1 MVISVPRRV
10 SNTIRLV
17 LVGVAVVPWTA
28 ITAFSQNREAPAYNG
43 GLTSQASPQTKCP
56 PKPVVA
62 SAQGAAP
69 AEPSTRIKQENLTV
83 GVVEGS
89 RESNTAQGE
98 IVHDNPLSTT
108 VEFLTKDSKKPA
120 QCETKAAAASH

>member
-1 MVISVPRRV
+1 MV
-10 SNTIRLV
+10 LC
-17 LVGVAVVPWTA
+17 TA

-56 PKPVVA
+56 PKPIVA
-62 SAQGAAP
+62 SVQGAAP
-69 AEPSTRIKQENLTV
+69 AESGTKIKTENLALRV
-83 GVVEGS
+83 GEGS
-89 RESNTAQGE
+89 RESNAAEGE

-120 QCETKAAAASH
+120 QCETKAVAASH

>member
-1 MVISVPRRV
+1 MVTSLPRLV
-10 SNTIRLV
+10 STIRLV
-17 LVGVAVVPWTA
+17 LVGVAVVLWMA
-28 ITAFSQNREAPAYNG
+28 ITAFSQNVNAQTYKG
-43 GLTSQASPQTKCP
+43 GLSSQASPQIKCP
-56 PKPVVA
+56 PKPIVA

-69 AEPSTRIKQENLTV
+69 AEPSTKIKQENLTV

-98 IVHDNPLSTT
+98 IVHDNPLSTA

-120 QCETKAAAASH
+120 QCETKTAAASH